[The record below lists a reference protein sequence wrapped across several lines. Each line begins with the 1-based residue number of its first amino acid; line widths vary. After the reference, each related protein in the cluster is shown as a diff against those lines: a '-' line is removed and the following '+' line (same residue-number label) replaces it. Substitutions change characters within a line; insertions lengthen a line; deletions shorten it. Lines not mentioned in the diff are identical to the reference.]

1 MCVCL
6 PADAQTLPAEPIAL
20 ASGRITLGGDVSWSV
35 APNDPGF
42 FNYTDYEHSALRM
55 LRLALMASVKAGN
68 HVTFLAELR
77 SENGDRPEPYGVY
90 VRIRPWTGRQFDV
103 QIGRVPP
110 TFGAFPRRSYAADN
124 PLVGFPF
131 AYQYLTSL
139 RADALPANADELL
152 RMRGRGWLS
161 NYSVGNVAPDRG
173 VPLVSAFRWD
183 TGVQVH
189 TGNDIVDATA
199 SVTAGTPSDPRVK
212 DDNDGRTAAGRVA
225 VHPIPGLVVG
235 GSIARGPFISRAA
248 SRSAGGEDRS
258 GDFTQTA
265 WGTDVEYSRDYYV
278 VRAEVVGSAWRLPV
292 LGPPAIENPLQAVA
306 TFVEGR
312 YKFRPAF
319 YAAARIDHLRF
330 SEITGTL
337 IRDQWE
343 APLTRFTVG
352 GGYSIQ
358 RNLLLKAE
366 YQHNARSGGRV
377 HHLNLAAAQV
387 VFWF

>member
-1 MCVCL
+1 
-6 PADAQTLPAEPIAL
+6 
-20 ASGRITLGGDVSWSV
+20 
-35 APNDPGF
+35 
-42 FNYTDYEHSALRM
+42 
-55 LRLALMASVKAGN
+55 MASVKAGS

-77 SENGDRPEPYGVY
+77 SENGDHPEPYGVY
-90 VRIRPWTGRQFDV
+90 VRIRPWTGRRFDV

-124 PLVGFPF
+124 PLVSFPL

-161 NYSVGNVAPDRG
+161 NYSVGDLAPDPG

-189 TGNDIVDATA
+189 AGTDILDATA
-199 SVTAGTPSDPRVK
+199 SVTAARSRTRCVK
-212 DDNDGRTAAGRVA
+212 DNNDGRAVAGRVA
-225 VHPIPGLVVG
+225 VHPNPGTRRRRLDREGSIRQPKRAGGRRRGPLRRLHPDGVGCRCGVFARLLSGACGSGRQRVEAAGG
-235 GSIARGPFISRAA
+235 GSSGDREPAA
-248 SRSAGGEDRS
+248 SRRDLRRRPLQVSTGVLRSRTDRS
-258 GDFTQTA
+258 SGVQRNYTRTS
-265 WGTDVEYSRDYYV
+265 T
-278 VRAEVVGSAWRLPV
+278 RA
-292 LGPPAIENPLQAVA
+292 
-306 TFVEGR
+306 
-312 YKFRPAF
+312 
-319 YAAARIDHLRF
+319 
-330 SEITGTL
+330 
-337 IRDQWE
+337 QWE

-377 HHLNLAAAQV
+377 HHLDLAAAQV